1 MRYACDWTAAT
12 VPQGRRTGYTER
24 LVRIKTRA
32 IAKLCHTFA
41 TRLLRRFIA
50 RKLRRVLITAVP
62 RTINGINFFFFLLF
76 LAISF
81 AEMIHEVR
89 CLALA
94 SSCFFFPFFLKI
106 HLNPLSLTS
115 MTCQNPRK
123 KFQKLG
129 ESCKN
134 CRYILHK
141 VFHAIFS
148 SLIRW

>member
-62 RTINGINFFFFLLF
+62 RTINGINFFFFP
-76 LAISF
+76 
-81 AEMIHEVR
+81 
-89 CLALA
+89 
-94 SSCFFFPFFLKI
+94 FFFGHIFCRNDPRGPLPRSRLFVLFFLFSFF
-106 HLNPLSLTS
+106 LNPLKSTIVDLNDVS
-115 MTCQNPRK
+115 ESQKEIPEIRGK
-123 KFQKLG
+123 LQKLQVD
-129 ESCKN
+129 
-134 CRYILHK
+134 I
-141 VFHAIFS
+141 A
-148 SLIRW
+148 

>member
-94 SSCFFFPFFLKI
+94 SSCFFFLFFK
-106 HLNPLSLTS
+106 NPLKSTIVDLNDVS
-115 MTCQNPRK
+115 ESQKEIPEIRGK
-123 KFQKLG
+123 LQKLQVH
-129 ESCKN
+129 
-134 CRYILHK
+134 I
-141 VFHAIFS
+141 A
-148 SLIRW
+148 

>member
-62 RTINGINFFFFLLF
+62 RTINGINFFFFP
-76 LAISF
+76 
-81 AEMIHEVR
+81 
-89 CLALA
+89 
-94 SSCFFFPFFLKI
+94 FFFWPYLLPKWSTRSVASLSPLRAFFPVFLKI